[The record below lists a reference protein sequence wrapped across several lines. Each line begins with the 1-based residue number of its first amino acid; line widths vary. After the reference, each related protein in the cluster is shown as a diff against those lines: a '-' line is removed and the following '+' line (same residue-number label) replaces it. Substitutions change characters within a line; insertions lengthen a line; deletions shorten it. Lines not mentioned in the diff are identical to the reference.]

1 MSKMSLK
8 AYFPNLA
15 ETFQKANKG
24 DIGALKLLNL
34 DPGEHSTRLTKLAKI
49 KKDTLKKDALK
60 KEIASTIFE
69 MEAAAWLGMSNI
81 QLLYRDRQAY
91 LTEMYELLYKE
102 RPIIGTRLKNMR
114 LLEFMETLVQD
125 NMEDIKFWTWAPI
138 PWMWPWV
145 KCGSL
150 MHFICDCPS

>member
-1 MSKMSLK
+1 MFTCSSMLHRVHVHNFGCVIMLCFRQLQLLMSKMSLK

-69 MEAAAWLGMSNI
+69 MEAAAQLGMSNI
-81 QLLYRDRQAY
+81 QLLYQIDRP
-91 LTEMYELLYKE
+91 T
-102 RPIIGTRLKNMR
+102 
-114 LLEFMETLVQD
+114 
-125 NMEDIKFWTWAPI
+125 
-138 PWMWPWV
+138 
-145 KCGSL
+145 
-150 MHFICDCPS
+150 